1 MSTQKRPS
9 QNLQLSIVAP
19 LFNEEEAIG
28 EFAKRLRQ
36 VLDGMKIDYEVI
48 LIDDGSTDHS
58 LQHLRKVEWSELRII
73 SFVSNSGHQAALD
86 AGYRASAGNFVLT
99 MDSDLQHPPEV
110 IPELLKVAIESGVDV
125 VYAVRP
131 KRSEDGVFK
140 RLTARA
146 YYSLIGAL
154 TDIKLQD
161 SAADFRLVSRKVVNV
176 LNQLAPGRQ
185 VFRLLIPS
193 LSFPSRTIAFTA
205 SERFAGKSKYGLQ
218 KMVGLSVDS
227 VIQFS
232 TKPLTLSI
240 QLGAFVSMLSLF
252 GFAYVIFTYFSGEAL
267 QGWASL
273 ISTVLLL
280 FGVLFF
286 LLGIFGLYLSSVVRQ
301 LQGRPPY
308 VTKEM

>member
-1 MSTQKRPS
+1 M
-9 QNLQLSIVAP
+9 
-19 LFNEEEAIG
+19 
-28 EFAKRLRQ
+28 
-36 VLDGMKIDYEVI
+36 
-48 LIDDGSTDHS
+48 
-58 LQHLRKVEWSELRII
+58 
-73 SFVSNSGHQAALD
+73 
-86 AGYRASAGNFVLT
+86 
-99 MDSDLQHPPEV
+99 
-110 IPELLKVAIESGVDV
+110 AIEAGVDV

-131 KRSEDGVFK
+131 KRKEDGIFK

-146 YYSLIGAL
+146 YYSLLGSL
-154 TDIKLQD
+154 TEIQLQS
-161 SAADFRLVSRKVVNV
+161 SAADFRIVSRNVVIV

-193 LSFPSRTIAFTA
+193 LGFPSKTFGYTA
-205 SERFAGKSKYGLQ
+205 SQRFAGKSKYGVR
-218 KMVGLSVDS
+218 KMVGLSLDS

-240 QLGAFVSMLSLF
+240 QLGVFVSLLSLA
-252 GFAYVIFTYFSGEAL
+252 GFAYVLFTYLSGEAL

-286 LLGIFGLYLSSVVRQ
+286 LLGIFGLYLASVVRQ

-308 VTKEM
+308 VTKEF